1 MKILCV
7 GMNYVEHNKELEHTL
22 VLPESPVI
30 FMKPDS
36 AILKNGKPFFVP
48 DFAERF
54 DYETELVVR
63 IHRMGKSIPER
74 FANRYY
80 DAVTLGID
88 VTARD
93 LQRRL
98 KDEGMPWEM
107 SKAFDGSAIL
117 GEFVPVEEVGDVQ
130 QLTFHSEI
138 DGQTVQKGFTGDM
151 IFGVNKLIAYISQ
164 FHTLKTGDIL
174 FTGTPAGVG
183 PLRPGVH
190 MDGYLGERKVLSF
203 NVK

>member
-7 GMNYVEHNKELEHTL
+7 GMNYAEHNKELENTL

-36 AILKNGKPFFVP
+36 AILKNGKPLFLP

-74 FANRYY
+74 FAHRYY
-80 DAVTLGID
+80 DAVTIGID

-98 KDEGMPWEM
+98 KDKGLPWEM

-130 QLTFHSEI
+130 QLTFHAEI
-138 DGQTVQKGFTGDM
+138 DGRTVQTGWTGDM
-151 IFGVNKLIAYISQ
+151 LFSVDRLIAYVSQ
-164 FHTLKTGDIL
+164 FHTLKTGDLL

-183 PLRPGVH
+183 PLHVGEH
-190 MDGYLGERKVLSF
+190 LDGYLGERKVLSF
-203 NVK
+203 NIK